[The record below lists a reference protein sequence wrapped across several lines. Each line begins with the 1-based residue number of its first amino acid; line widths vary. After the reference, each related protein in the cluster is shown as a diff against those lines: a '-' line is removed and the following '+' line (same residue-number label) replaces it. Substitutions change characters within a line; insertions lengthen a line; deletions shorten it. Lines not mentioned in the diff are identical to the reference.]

1 MCFKENIYKKCHF
14 RLLLKKRIITLV
26 SAINQ
31 ILFMRKNFALAT
43 ILSIIV
49 GLSIFSLNNTNILDD
64 VLNIKST
71 ESTLKILLPPT
82 VNFTFT
88 NNKSCSGS
96 TISFTPTVSGENG
109 DLFYLWDF
117 GDSTSSTN
125 EAPNHTYSS
134 NGCNNQ
140 DFTVILTVTD
150 DDGDVVV
157 DKIVTVLPR
166 PDINFYDPS
175 VSNQNNAFN
184 NCGSTDPVYAIQLQN
199 QSPSNSCISQYTISW
214 GDGSPDEV
222 VTSFPIGTSIPHEYN
237 GIDVFD
243 MTIIALGDNGC
254 TSSKTF
260 TVKNYTNPSAG
271 FVNPGST
278 TNLCIPMDPIEFLI
292 TNWGGN
298 TDDCAY
304 AVNYGDGSAPIVY
317 TQSDLFAFDPNGTL
331 DFPVPYEYSSSSCPN
346 DKVFRPF
353 LVVTNECSSSTV
365 NLNDISVI
373 VNPTLA
379 FDGPDVGCLNQSI
392 IFQNNSI
399 PGYDSSCDR
408 GAVYFW
414 DFGDGSPIFQTPYG
428 LPTSVTHTYTSTGPF
443 TVTMYSDN
451 DFCDPTTAITDQIC
465 IEEPPVPVFN
475 LNTYE
480 GCFPFTSI
488 VTNATNTTNM
498 CSTVSYLWEVIYTP
512 ANCGT
517 TESWEFLGG
526 TNATSENPQFQ
537 FNAAG
542 IYNISLEATN
552 DCGSVTSSAQSVS
565 VKSPPTANIAN
576 IANYCGATSI
586 SPSATIEICTD
597 NPGDVIYSWSF
608 PGGKPESSNIANP
621 VAINYATPGNYT
633 VTLEVTNNCGNSI
646 VTENFSIF
654 DQPVIDA
661 QPLSSQTLCQNSIST
676 DLEVTASVGTGSLSY
691 QWYVNTINSTSGGN
705 EIFGATNSTYDPPT
719 DTIGTLY
726 YYVVISQTLD
736 ATCNIT
742 SEISEIEVLSAPTI
756 TLQPIDS
763 SVCENGTPNTLEV
776 VYENGTG
783 TATYQWFENSV
794 DNNTSGTEISGETS
808 STYTPLT
815 DTIGTIYYYCEISFS
830 SGGCTE
836 IYSETAMV
844 EVTPGVVVDVQPIS
858 NQDICVGGTID
869 AALSVTHS
877 GGTGN
882 VTYQW
887 FSNVTNDNFGGTLIP
902 GATNSTY
909 TPIAATTDGTQYYYV
924 EISTSGPG
932 CSGVASNVAIIN
944 IVPDPIV
951 DAQPEISQS
960 LCQSATPTDLEV
972 VVSGGIGGNNYQW
985 YSNTTNNTT
994 GGTIISGATN
1004 ASYTPPTSTVG
1015 TLYYY
1020 VVITQSNPNLDC
1032 EVLSNTSEVETLTAP
1047 VFTLQPD
1054 DSSVCENGIPND
1066 LKVAYTNG
1074 TGTATY
1080 QWYSSI
1086 TDNNS
1091 GGILIPGATNVTY
1104 TPPTTTTGILYYYC
1118 EISFSSGGCTE
1129 IYSDTA
1135 MVEVTPGIAVD
1146 VQPIVSQDI
1155 CVGGVIDIALSVT
1168 HSGGTGTA
1176 TYQWFSNVTN
1186 DNFSGT
1192 LITGATNS
1200 TYTPVAATTDGSQYY
1215 YVEISLSGN
1224 GCSGIA
1230 SEVSTIV
1237 VLPDPVVDTQ
1247 PLVSQ
1252 SLCQSAIPTNLD
1264 VVVAGGIGGN
1274 NYQWYSN
1281 TTDINSGGTLISGA
1295 TNASFTPP
1303 TTTVGILYYYVEIS
1317 QGSSNLDC
1325 FVVSNTSKVEI
1336 TQAPS
1341 FITQPMSS
1349 DICINEVAN
1358 NLEVS
1363 YENGTGIP
1371 IYQWYSNTTD
1381 MNSGG
1386 TPITGA
1392 NSAIY
1397 TPPTNNVGGLFYY
1410 CEITFSVGGCLL
1422 IVSNTAEV
1430 NISQTPVIVDFF
1442 DEVCSGL
1449 LFEFDPST
1457 IGGNIVP
1464 SGTTYTWNLSN
1475 ISPVGSIS
1483 GATDSTSPQVNFSQ
1497 TLTNLTTSV
1506 AVATYAVTPTSGICV
1521 GATFDVSITVNPGIS
1536 VSVIINDSK
1545 CYQDDNG
1552 SIDAIISGGTP
1563 ISPGNPYI
1571 INWTGPG
1578 GFSSNNA
1585 SISNLEPGTY
1595 SLSVEDN
1602 SSCTFN
1608 MDYEVSEP
1616 NELILTTD
1624 AVNDISCFGFN
1635 DGEILISI
1643 SGGTLPYTYLW
1654 KTSNGS
1660 GLIPSD
1666 EDQSNLSE
1674 GTYDVEITDAN
1685 NCVITGQYQIIEPP
1699 ELLIS
1704 ETHNS
1709 LLCFGD
1715 SNGTITVNIDQ
1726 SSIPD
1731 YIYTIS
1737 GIDYLGNPFNTTQTQ
1752 SGTSFTANNL
1762 LAGIYDI
1769 LVTDINDCEKIITA
1783 IEILQPIDIVVDVTK
1798 VNIVCYGDSNGSIT
1812 LNVSGGVPSYTYLW
1826 SDLGSGPVRTNLSA
1840 GIYTVTVTDQN
1851 DCFKIIDIEILGPEF
1866 HIEPEVRNIS
1876 CFGEDDG
1883 YINLNIFG
1891 GVSPITASWDDDAT
1905 AGVERNNLP
1914 PGTYTV
1920 LVTDSDSPSCPIN
1933 QSFIITEP
1941 SPISSSGLIVDALD
1955 CDIVESGSINLQV
1968 TGGTLPFTFLW
1979 SNGVTTEDLTNIP
1992 PGDYSVIIT
2001 DTNGCEEVNS
2011 FTVNRF
2017 PALDVLVDTIT
2028 DFNCETRVVNQIFE
2042 AKPTGGVPPYQI
2054 RWSSGVVS
2062 GANNEFMTTDQEGLV
2077 LITIFDGIGCEKSIS
2092 YDIVIPVLGDADF
2105 SLTSEANNTFGFYSI
2120 EDPIQFTNTAIGD
2133 FTNISWDFGDGNFSS
2148 ELDPVHTYVNEGT
2161 YIVLQTV
2168 TYPFGCVYT
2177 KQITLIV
2184 EKGYSLIM
2192 PNAFTPNGD
2201 AMNAY
2206 FAPESVALN
2215 DITFNVYD
2223 TWGSLIYSEKGES
2236 IKGWNG
2242 KINDA
2247 EAENGNYYFTLS
2259 AKTFYGKTITKKGA
2273 FVSIK

>member
-71 ESTLKILLPPT
+71 ERTLKILLPPT
-82 VNFTFT
+82 VNFTF
-88 NNKSCSGS
+88 NNNNMCEGT
-96 TISFTPTVSGENG
+96 TIAFESDVTDGVGNI
-109 DLFYLWDF
+109 DYDWDF
-117 GDSTSSTN
+117 GDSSNSTQTN
-125 EAPNHTYSS
+125 PTHVFNAPNGCGTTTYSVKLLVTDENGDTDS
-134 NGCNNQ
+134 ISYNVTVFEKPNIDVIDIDNQFDPFSNCASASPNFLINVENESDSCISTFSVNWGDGNTESNITFPISHNYSQIGVYQMTFTGVGNNGCIGTKSYPVKNVSNPAGAVVSPGNTNNLCAPTEELG
-140 DFTVILTVTD
+140 FSITSWGENSD
-150 DDGDVVV
+150 DTTYQIDYGDGT
-157 DKIVTVLPR
+157 IVSYSQTVLKASTY
-166 PDINFYDPS
+166 YDAA
-175 VSNQNNAFN
+175 N
-184 NCGSTDPVYAIQLQN
+184 
-199 QSPSNSCISQYTISW
+199 PSNSTN
-214 GDGSPDEV
+214 
-222 VTSFPIGTSIPHEYN
+222 FPIPHIYP
-237 GIDVFD
+237 D
-243 MTIIALGDNGC
+243 
-254 TSSKTF
+254 
-260 TVKNYTNPSAG
+260 
-271 FVNPGST
+271 
-278 TNLCIPMDPIEFLI
+278 
-292 TNWGGN
+292 
-298 TDDCAY
+298 
-304 AVNYGDGSAPIVY
+304 
-317 TQSDLFAFDPNGTL
+317 
-331 DFPVPYEYSSSSCPN
+331 SSCPGGGFDITLTITN
-346 DKVFRPF
+346 ACDTTTSQLLNITVLSDANPDFIW
-353 LVVTNECSSSTV
+353 TGNEC
-365 NLNDISVI
+365 I
-373 VNPTLA
+373 
-379 FDGPDVGCLNQSI
+379 
-392 IFQNNSI
+392 NNSI
-399 PGYDSSCDR
+399 LFQSTGDLGFGPNCNQNAIYD
-408 GAVYFW
+408 W
-414 DFGDGSPIFQTPYG
+414 DFGDGNTITNG
-428 LPTSVTHTYTSTGPF
+428 AASVTHVYNTIGTYD
-443 TVTMYSDN
+443 VTLNVEMY
-451 DFCDPTTAITDQIC
+451 CGETTITKQIC
-465 IEEPPVPVFN
+465 IEEPPVPVFS

-480 GCFPFTSI
+480 GCFPLSSS
-488 VTNATNTTNM
+488 ATNTTSTTNM
-498 CSTVSYLWEVIYTP
+498 CSSLAYLWEVNYTA

-517 TESWEFLGG
+517 LENWSFIGG
-526 TNATSENPQFQ
+526 TDTTSVNPQFQ
-537 FNAAG
+537 FNGAG
-542 IYNISLEATN
+542 IYNITLTVTN
-552 DCGSVTSSAQSVS
+552 DCGAVTSIEQSVS
-565 VKSPPTANIAN
+565 VKSPPTANITD
-576 IANYCGATSI
+576 IPNYCGATSI
-586 SPSATIEICTD
+586 SPNATIEICTD
-597 NPGDVIYSWSF
+597 NPAEVSYLWSF
-608 PGGKPESSNIANP
+608 PGGMPSTSGLAVP
-621 VAINYATPGNYT
+621 GVINYVTPGDYT

-654 DQPVIDA
+654 GQPVIDA

-705 EIFGATNSTYDPPT
+705 EIFGATNSTYTPPT
-719 DTIGTLY
+719 DTIGTFY
-726 YYVVISQTLD
+726 YYAVISQTLD
-736 ATCNIT
+736 TTCNIT

-808 STYTPLT
+808 STYTPPT

-844 EVTPGVVVDVQPIS
+844 EVTAGVFITVQPES
-858 NQDICVGGTID
+858 SQDVCVGGVID
-869 AALSVTHS
+869 TALSVSHS
-877 GGTGN
+877 GGTGTI
-882 VTYQW
+882 TYQW
-887 FSNVTNDNFGGTLIP
+887 FSNTTNNNFGGLQIG

-909 TPIAATTDGTQYYYV
+909 TPPNAPTEGTYYYYV
-924 EISTSGPG
+924 EITISGAG
-932 CSGVASNVAIIN
+932 CSGVASDVAVII
-944 IVPDPIV
+944 
-951 DAQPEISQS
+951 A
-960 LCQSATPTDLEV
+960 
-972 VVSGGIGGNNYQW
+972 
-985 YSNTTNNTT
+985 
-994 GGTIISGATN
+994 
-1004 ASYTPPTSTVG
+1004 
-1015 TLYYY
+1015 
-1020 VVITQSNPNLDC
+1020 
-1032 EVLSNTSEVETLTAP
+1032 
-1047 VFTLQPD
+1047 
-1054 DSSVCENGIPND
+1054 
-1066 LKVAYTNG
+1066 
-1074 TGTATY
+1074 
-1080 QWYSSI
+1080 
-1086 TDNNS
+1086 
-1091 GGILIPGATNVTY
+1091 IL
-1104 TPPTTTTGILYYYC
+1104 
-1118 EISFSSGGCTE
+1118 
-1129 IYSDTA
+1129 
-1135 MVEVTPGIAVD
+1135 
-1146 VQPIVSQDI
+1146 
-1155 CVGGVIDIALSVT
+1155 
-1168 HSGGTGTA
+1168 
-1176 TYQWFSNVTN
+1176 
-1186 DNFSGT
+1186 
-1192 LITGATNS
+1192 
-1200 TYTPVAATTDGSQYY
+1200 
-1215 YVEISLSGN
+1215 
-1224 GCSGIA
+1224 
-1230 SEVSTIV
+1230 
-1237 VLPDPVVDTQ
+1237 DPVVDTQ
-1247 PLVSQ
+1247 PIVTQ
-1252 SLCQSAIPTNLD
+1252 TLCQNATPNNL
-1264 VVVAGGIGGN
+1264 VVVASGGIGLFD
-1274 NYQWYSN
+1274 YQWFVNTIDSN
-1281 TTDINSGGTLISGA
+1281 TGGAEISGEISDTYVPS
-1295 TNASFTPP
+1295 TN
-1303 TTTVGILYYYVEIS
+1303 TVGMLYYYVEIS

-1325 FVVSNTSKVEI
+1325 FVVSNTSEVEI

-1595 SLSVEDN
+1595 SLSIEDN

-1731 YIYTIS
+1731 YTYTIS

-1752 SGTSFTANNL
+1752 PGTSFTANNL

-1769 LVTDINDCEKIITA
+1769 LVTDINGCEKVINA

-1968 TGGTLPFTFLW
+1968 TGGILPFTFLW
-1979 SNGVTTEDLTNIP
+1979 SNGLTTQDLTNIP

-2201 AMNAY
+2201 TMNAY

-2223 TWGSLIYSEKGES
+2223 TWGSLIYSEKGEN